1 MLYLVSLLY
10 PVILIYKGF
19 VSMILFSVVST
30 DVYIWWLL
38 FLYILPGIQQQVS
51 HFSLRYENF
60 MN

>member
-19 VSMILFSVVST
+19 VSKILFSVVST
-30 DVYIWWLL
+30 DVYIGWLL

-51 HFSLRYENF
+51 HFEV
-60 MN
+60 